1 MKPPAAS
8 AVAGAFWHRAA
19 RRRISV
25 WGSYVMAVFWPFV
38 LLVVLVVI
46 LFLAERWNREAVNA
60 IEENIIAILL
70 AAITIISFSQVVAR
84 YGFNTGWGGALELTR
99 ILFAWLIL
107 FGMSYGV
114 KHGMHLGVD
123 ALIRMLPKPLFRAAA
138 IFGALCCLL
147 YAAMLLHAGWLSF
160 FGGKEVTNYRQSGA
174 LGYWTLMYNT
184 GIGLD
189 DLRYPVWMQET
200 FGVQER
206 VQRWVAYLMLP
217 IGLGLLGFRS
227 LQALVDIW
235 RGDRELIIAGHEAED
250 LVAENRDIL
259 KD

>member
-1 MKPPAAS
+1 
-8 AVAGAFWHRAA
+8 
-19 RRRISV
+19 
-25 WGSYVMAVFWPFV
+25 MAVFWPSV
-38 LLVVLVVI
+38 LLVVLVAV
-46 LFLAERWNREAVNA
+46 LFLAERWKPETVNA
-60 IEENIIAILL
+60 LEEGLIAILL
-70 AAITIISFSQVVAR
+70 AAITIISFTQVVAR

-123 ALIRMLPKPLFRAAA
+123 ALIRSFPKPLFRAAA
-138 IFGALCCLL
+138 IFGALCCLF
-147 YAAMLLHAGWLSF
+147 YAMMLLHAGWLHF
-160 FGGKEVTNYRQSGA
+160 IGAKEVTNYRQSGA

-189 DLRYPVWMQET
+189 DLRYPGWMQET
-200 FGVQER
+200 FGLQER

-217 IGLGLLGFRS
+217 IGLALLAFRS
-227 LQALVDIW
+227 LQALVEIA
-235 RGDRELIIAGHEAED
+235 RGNRELIIAGHEAEE
-250 LVAENRDIL
+250 LVAENKDIL

>member
-1 MKPPAAS
+1 
-8 AVAGAFWHRAA
+8 
-19 RRRISV
+19 
-25 WGSYVMAVFWPFV
+25 MAVMWPSI
-38 LLVVLVVI
+38 LLVVLVAA
-46 LFLAERWNREAVNA
+46 LFAAERRFADTINSL
-60 IEENIIAILL
+60 EEGVVSVLL
-70 AAITIISFSQVVAR
+70 AAITIISFTQVVAR

-107 FGMSYGV
+107 FGMSWGV

-123 ALIRMLPKPLFRAAA
+123 ALIRTLPKPLFRAAA

-147 YAAMLLHAGWLSF
+147 YAMMLLHAGWLHF
-160 FGGKEVTNYRQSGA
+160 FGAKEIVNYRQSGA

-189 DLRYPVWMQET
+189 DLRYPGWMQET
-200 FGVQER
+200 FGLQER

-217 IGLGLLGFRS
+217 IGLALLAFRS
-227 LQALVDIW
+227 LQALVSIW

-250 LVAENRDIL
+250 LVAENRDVL